1 MSTRTAG
8 APGDDGGDGGGDGVR
23 TGAGT
28 SISARIDSCTPIVTV
43 MEWPGGTMTP
53 DSARKAVAAS
63 ALFISSVS
71 TARSAC
77 AASASSIWMDTCT
90 FTDSS
95 PVCCSR
101 RRVAASYGVT
111 ETVTFE
117 TSTLAAAAKTS
128 ATAWLGKVST
138 VPLATKS
145 TTTVEVRTVLS
156 VSMNS
161 PMSEKPM
168 SSSISSTKV
177 VPKAPTVA
185 IPVSTLSGVF
195 SPMSAVASSSCS
207 PTNVEMKSQTS
218 VSSSTSSSVRSTPL
232 VAPSAAVTS
241 CLISSLSPVAKPS
254 AFDASSAF
262 LSWISATLSMTAV
275 AVSPNAFWF
284 FSPATISVRL
294 VTTVPISTVDLR

>member
-1 MSTRTAG
+1 M
-8 APGDDGGDGGGDGVR
+8 R

-43 MEWPGGTMTP
+43 IEWPGGTMTP

-77 AASASSIWMDTCT
+77 AASASSIWIDTCT
-90 FTDSS
+90 FTDSPS
-95 PVCCSR
+95 ACSR
-101 RRVAASYGVT
+101 RRVAAAYGVT

-117 TSTLAAAAKTS
+117 TSTCAAAATTS
-128 ATAWLGKVST
+128 AAAWLGKVST

-207 PTNVEMKSQTS
+207 PTNVEMKSHTS

-241 CLISSLSPVAKPS
+241 CLISSLSPSRSPRPS
-254 AFDASSAF
+254 TRRRHS
-262 LSWISATLSMTAV
+262 
-275 AVSPNAFWF
+275 
-284 FSPATISVRL
+284 
-294 VTTVPISTVDLR
+294 